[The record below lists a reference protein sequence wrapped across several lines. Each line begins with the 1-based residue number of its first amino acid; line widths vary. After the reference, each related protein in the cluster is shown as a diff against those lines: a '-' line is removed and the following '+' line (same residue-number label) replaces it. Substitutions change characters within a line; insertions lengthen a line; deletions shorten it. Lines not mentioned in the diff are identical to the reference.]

1 MHYDVVIIGAGPAG
15 LRCASLLAENGAKTL
30 VLERN
35 SEVGKKVC
43 AGGIT
48 WGGLMNSLPEKLI
61 QNVYSSQTIQTRY
74 QRTSI
79 GGSAP
84 MIATVNRLD
93 LGAHMA
99 EQATGRGAELITGA
113 RAAHISDE
121 SITFASGSNSY
132 QARYDF
138 MVGADG
144 SNSRVRKFLGIDPA
158 PPHCGVGLHYLVADA
173 GREMV
178 WNFDA
183 DSFGSGYS
191 WVFPHR
197 DRASVGAYLADGS
210 LSPLQLKQN
219 LDRWVSDRGIDKTG
233 ARFEADKINVDY
245 RGWCF
250 GTRFLIGDAAG
261 LASPLTGEGINPALV
276 SAEAAACK
284 IIDGSHEEVNLERI
298 IDRHRSHRTMSRLAS
313 RSRLFSLVLSELS
326 SFLLRHKIIGFE
338 KFEMA

>member
-15 LRCASLLAENGAKTL
+15 LQCASLLAENGAKTL
-30 VLERN
+30 VLERQAKI
-35 SEVGKKVC
+35 GKKVC

-61 QNVYSSQTIQTRY
+61 QRIFSTQTIQTRY
-74 QRTSI
+74 QHTSI
-79 GGSAP
+79 GGAEP

-99 EQATGRGAELITGA
+99 ERAACHGAELITGA

-121 SITFASGSNSY
+121 CITFTSGGHSY

-138 MVGADG
+138 LVGADG
-144 SNSRVRKFLGIDPA
+144 SNSKVRKFLGIDPT
-158 PPHCGVGLHYLVADA
+158 PSHCGVGLHYLVSDA
-173 GREMV
+173 GQEMV

-197 DRASVGAYLADGS
+197 NSASVGAYLSDGS
-210 LSPLQLKQN
+210 LSPLQLKKN
-219 LDRWVSDRGIDKTG
+219 LDRWVNDRGIDKTG
-233 ARFEADKINVDY
+233 ARFEADKINVDF
-245 RGWCF
+245 RGWSF

-276 SAEAAACK
+276 SAEAAARR
-284 IIDGSHEEVNLERI
+284 IIDGTYEDDNLKRI
-298 IDRHRSHRTMSRLAS
+298 INRHRSHRTMSRIAG
-313 RSRLFSLVLSELS
+313 RSRFFSLILSELS